1 MAPTNL
7 ALVQTQQG
15 VAFTPEQIELVKRTI
30 AVGATDDELQL
41 FLHQCRRTGL
51 DPFARQIYAIKRGG
65 KLSVQVSIDGFR
77 LIAERSTGYAGQDG
91 PYWCGEDGVWRDVWL
106 SKEHPAA
113 AKVGVYRQGFQ
124 SPLSAVATWKEYSQG
139 QGMWTK
145 MPALMLAKCA
155 ESLALRK
162 AFPQELSGLYTAD
175 EMAQADKPELPVV
188 VDTRTG
194 KELPAGPPP
203 GYDDWL
209 TDMLSVADNGLE
221 AMRDAWK
228 KSAKPFCE
236 YARAHDLARLT
247 EKAAAAAHRETK

>member
-1 MAPTNL
+1 MTANL
-7 ALVQTQQG
+7 ALVQPSA
-15 VAFTPEQIELVKRTI
+15 VAFTSDQVDLITRTI
-30 AVGATDDELQL
+30 AVGATPDELAL

-65 KLSVQVSIDGFR
+65 KMSVQVSIDGFR

-91 PYWCGEDGVWRDVWL
+91 PYWCGDDGVWRDVWL
-106 SKEHPAA
+106 TKGHPFA

-124 SPLSAVATWKEYSQG
+124 APIYAVALWSEYAQG
-139 QGMWTK
+139 GGVWPK

-175 EMAQADKPELPVV
+175 EMAQDAPVHTTATAG
-188 VDTRTG
+188 VDVRTG
-194 KELPAGPPP
+194 EEVGPPA

-209 TDMLSVADNGLE
+209 TDMLSVADNGLD

-228 KSAKPFCE
+228 KSRPDFCS

-247 EKAAAAAHRETK
+247 EKAAAVVK